1 MKIVELI
8 IDEEQELSGIEAIS
22 IVDEPAIEENFI
34 ALSKQHEVKLAEVDK
49 EKKILMGA
57 ALVPNKNIY
66 RRSGEEEYYIFFSE
80 DTVRQ
85 ASQLFLMRG
94 NQNKSTLEHQ
104 AELYG
109 LSVVESWIIEDEVH
123 DKSRKY
129 GMDLPVGTWMVSMK
143 VNNDD
148 VWNDYVKTGK
158 VKGFSIEGYF
168 TDKIAMSKINEI
180 NNEEEAREILLEIA
194 NSILDNKYE
203 FATYSDYGSGV
214 RNNAKR
220 GIELNKKVNNKCA
233 TSVGKIRAQQLSR
246 GEKLSVSTIKRMY
259 SYLSRAETYYD
270 AGDSKACGTISYLL
284 WGGKAGLG
292 WSRSKLRELGELD
305 LNDDD
310 PCQAG
315 YEQVGMKDKDGRKVP
330 NCVPKQ

>member
-34 ALSKQHEVKLAEVDK
+34 ALSKQHEIKLAEVDK

-66 RRSGEEEYYIFFSE
+66 RRNGEDEYYIFFSE
-80 DTVRQ
+80 DTVRK
-85 ASQLFLMRG
+85 ASELFLMRG

-109 LSVVESWIIEDEVH
+109 LSVVESWIIEDDVH

-129 GMDLPVGTWMVSMK
+129 NMDLPVGTWMVSMK
-143 VNNDD
+143 VNNDE
-148 VWNDYVKTGK
+148 VWNNYVKTGL

-168 TDKIAMSKINEI
+168 TDKIAMSKIEEI
-180 NNEEEAREILLEIA
+180 HNEEEATEILLEIA

-203 FATYSDYGSGV
+203 LQTYSDYGSGV

-220 GIELNKKVNNKCA
+220 GIELNQKVNNKCA
-233 TSVGKIRAQQLSR
+233 TNVGKVRAQQLAR

-270 AGDSKACGTISYLL
+270 ESDTKACGTISYLL
-284 WGGKAGLG
+284 WGGKAGLN
-292 WSRSKLRELGELD
+292 WSRGKLRELGELD
-305 LNDDD
+305 LNDDN

-315 YEQVGMKDKDGRKVP
+315 YEQIGMKDKDGRKVP

>member
-34 ALSKQHEVKLAEVDK
+34 ALSKQHEIKLAEVDK

-66 RRSGEEEYYIFFSE
+66 RRNGEDEYYIFFSE
-80 DTVRQ
+80 DTVRK
-85 ASQLFLMRG
+85 ASELFLMRG

-109 LSVVESWIIEDEVH
+109 LSVVESWIIEDDVH

-129 GMDLPVGTWMVSMK
+129 NMDLPVGTWMVSMK
-143 VNNDD
+143 VNNDE
-148 VWNDYVKTGK
+148 VWNDYVKTGL

-180 NNEEEAREILLEIA
+180 HNEEEATEILLEIA

-233 TSVGKIRAQQLSR
+233 TSVGKVRAQQLAR

-284 WGGKAGLG
+284 WGGKAGLA
-292 WSRSKLRELGELD
+292 WSRGKLRELGELD

-315 YEQVGMKDKDGRKVP
+315 YEQIGMKDKDGRKVP

>member
-34 ALSKQHEVKLAEVDK
+34 ALSKQHEIKLAEVDK

-66 RRSGEEEYYIFFSE
+66 RRNGEDEYYIFFSQ
-80 DTVRQ
+80 DTVRK
-85 ASQLFLMRG
+85 ASELFLMRG

-129 GMDLPVGTWMVSMK
+129 NMDLPVGTWMVSMK
-143 VNNDD
+143 VNNDE
-148 VWNDYVKTGK
+148 VWDNYVKTGL

-168 TDKIAMSKINEI
+168 TDKIEMSAINEMQD
-180 NNEEEAREILLEIA
+180 EEEAREILLEIA

-203 FATYSDYGSGV
+203 FKTYSDYGSGV

-220 GIELNKKVNNKCA
+220 GIELNEKVNNNCA
-233 TSVGKIRAQQLSR
+233 TSVGKVRAQQLAR

-284 WGGKAGLG
+284 WGGKAGLN
-292 WSRSKLRELGELD
+292 WSRGKLRELGELD

-315 YEQVGMKDKDGRKVP
+315 YEQVGMKDKNGRKVP

>member
-66 RRSGEEEYYIFFSE
+66 RRNGEDEYYIFFSE

-129 GMDLPVGTWMVSMK
+129 GMDLPIGTWMVSMK
-143 VNNDD
+143 VNNDE
-148 VWNDYVKTGK
+148 VWDNYVKTGL

-168 TDKIAMSKINEI
+168 TDKIAMSKLEEI
-180 NNEEEAREILLEIA
+180 HNEEEATEILLEIA

-203 FATYSDYGSGV
+203 FKTYSDYGSGV

-233 TSVGKIRAQQLSR
+233 TSVGKVRAQQLAR

-284 WGGKAGLG
+284 WGGKAGLA
-292 WSRSKLRELGELD
+292 WSRGKLRELGELD